1 VSLLSQWALG
11 ARNAVVKRLP
21 TSLQPRAPLRFTA
34 GIEGL
39 PAGVGH
45 MPSGSLN
52 VLAASQLGWAN
63 ALAASAVVDNQAIG
77 RIFLIAD
84 TVDTALAITAHP
96 DVDDALDT
104 GRLIVWVMSSR
115 IDQVLHQSGLRVL
128 LTDLVQAGLESSDL
142 VVFTGPAPLLTWK
155 RMRQMR
161 HQLDNL
167 RRWSSH
173 RRGATCLLILP
184 GTRQAHAL
192 EQVRDNRQ
200 LFDGIARIT
209 QEENKPALLVDQ
221 WDSHDGPVL
230 GRRFGLRYDAM
241 LHRFKSDGVVV
252 EHASDRLLQ
261 SPDQQSV
268 IVTRA
273 VLANEKGV
281 PPSWRTVYGGH
292 AVGGAARDMNA
303 GVILLDMG
311 GRREFPALAHVVHGI
326 RLEHTRAM
334 KIILRETTEKTRYHH
349 ELALLALGATAIS
362 TRETPF
368 SRLVQMVDD
377 YATQTHVRDIESD
390 LDAVLAAAESPPFAG
405 YLPVAAFANAVRA
418 SLAGTAIIALTHC
431 LVRLPLLPRTS
442 HLQALKSC
450 RITRRGDFFTVEP
463 AGIAMF
469 LYACREPDLEGTL
482 ARLLALP
489 ITELFSSVVIDT
501 SPEGIR
507 HIADQMADAAS
518 GGRLPDYTLY
528 VGSSAPDTLQAPPG
542 AEPAVNVLNGT
553 ALLAAAQADAPP
565 TGDVLLPTAVPR
577 RVIHR
582 SPLGQKT
589 ATPARVTPSPLNGAA
604 A

>member
-1 VSLLSQWALG
+1 VSLLTQWARG
-11 ARNAVVKRLP
+11 ARDAAAKHLP
-21 TSLQPRAPLRFTA
+21 AWLQPHPTLHFTA

-39 PAGVGH
+39 PPGIGH
-45 MPSGSLN
+45 MSGGSLN
-52 VLAASQLGWAN
+52 MLAASQLGWAN
-63 ALAASAVVDNQAIG
+63 ALAASAVVDNQAAA
-77 RIFLIAD
+77 RIFLITD

-104 GRLIVWVMSSR
+104 GRLVVWVMSSHLE
-115 IDQVLHQSGLRVL
+115 QVLHHSGLRVL
-128 LTDLVQAGLESSDL
+128 FTDLVQAGLESSDL
-142 VVFTGPAPLLTWK
+142 VVFAGPAPLLTWK

-167 RRWSSH
+167 RRWSRH
-173 RRGATCLLILP
+173 RRGAVCLLILP
-184 GTRQAHAL
+184 GARQAQAL
-192 EQVRDNRQ
+192 EKVRDNRQ

-221 WDSHDGPVL
+221 WDSHEGPVL

-241 LHRFKSDGVVV
+241 RHRFKSDGVVI

-268 IVTRA
+268 IATRA
-273 VLANEKGV
+273 VLVNEKGV

-292 AVGGAARDMNA
+292 AVGGAARDMNS
-303 GVILLDMG
+303 GVILLDVG

-377 YATQTHVRDIESD
+377 YATQTHVRDIEAD
-390 LDAVLAAAESPPFAG
+390 LDGVLAAAESPPFSG
-405 YLPVAAFANAVRA
+405 YLPVAAFAGAVRS

-463 AGIAMF
+463 AGIVMF

-482 ARLLALP
+482 GRLLALP
-489 ITELFSSVVIDT
+489 ITELFSSVVIET

-528 VGSSAPDTLQAPPG
+528 VGSSAPDTLQVPPELAPASHPLEG
-542 AEPAVNVLNGT
+542 S
-553 ALLAAAQADAPP
+553 ALLAATHSGDAANDDVPLPAP
-565 TGDVLLPTAVPR
+565 TPR
-577 RVIHR
+577 RVIYAA
-582 SPLGQKT
+582 PLGRKA
-589 ATPARVTPSPLNGAA
+589 ATSLQAGAPT
-604 A
+604 